1 LAKKAY
7 RLYFAQNL
15 IKEPIMFVVARDL
28 GLLLNIRRAKI
39 TAEAGEATI
48 ELEGQSEKIEQAEI
62 LFKEKGVKVES
73 VLGDIVEG

>member
-1 LAKKAY
+1 MAKKA
-7 RLYFAQNL
+7 LHLFFTPQQ

-39 TAEAGEATI
+39 TAEVGEATI
-48 ELEGQSEKIEQAEI
+48 ELEGSTEKIQEAEQA
-62 LFKEKGVKVES
+62 FRQKGVRIES

>member
-1 LAKKAY
+1 MSKKAMH
-7 RLYFAQNL
+7 LYFAQRL

-39 TAEAGEATI
+39 TADAGEATI
-48 ELEGQSEKIEQAEI
+48 ELEGADENIRKAEE
-62 LFKEKGVKVES
+62 LFREKGVEVES